1 MPRFLIEVSQ
11 PEDRAEKRIAESIRS
26 TGSHFAAGAA
36 WCSRDGVCVGT
47 MVVEAGD
54 WRHAAAVVPPALRG
68 RAQVHR
74 LAAMAA

>member
-26 TGSHFAAGAA
+26 TGSHFAARAA
-36 WCSRDGVCVGT
+36 WCSRDGVCIGT

-54 WRHAAAVVPPALRG
+54 WRHAVAVVPPAMRNV
-68 RAQVHR
+68 AQVHQ

>member
-11 PEDRAEKRIAESIRS
+11 PEETAPQRIAESIRA
-26 TGSHFAAGAA
+26 TGSHFAARAA

-54 WRHAAAVVPPALRG
+54 WRRAVAVVPPALRG
-68 RAQVHR
+68 SAQVHR